1 MRQRGWMLVV
11 AAVLLAACGGK
22 DDKPAE
28 AKATAVASKAD
39 DDDAP
44 KAGSRGVTLKK
55 ADQAK
60 AGIRTEEL
68 ELQSVASETV
78 AYGRLEEDPSF
89 GFVVRA
95 PYSGILRASTWAGLG
110 QQLAAGTLLGTLEGR
125 MTLPERLSINSQLAS
140 ARTELNAAT
149 EAQKAAQAALNRATA
164 LNADNKNVS
173 DRVVEEAAARVA
185 GEKVRM
191 AGAQTLIQSLENT
204 SEVRQIRLE
213 RGGEVLEV
221 LAQPGESVEQGAP
234 LLRLGQPE
242 HLLARIEIPV
252 GERVPGNGEVRI
264 VPAGHEAQP
273 AIAATRVALGAASAQ
288 GVALLYRLAHGAP
301 DLRPGIA
308 VTAHLPQ
315 AGGAG
320 KSLVIPRTA
329 VVQQEGRAWVYV
341 QVSDERFDRRSV
353 PLDRPAGNGYVVTRG
368 FADGD
373 KVVVTGA
380 QTLLSEEFK
389 SSNEADSN

>member
-1 MRQRGWMLVV
+1 MKRRGLMVV
-11 AAVLLAACGGK
+11 LAVMLAACGGK
-22 DDKPAE
+22 DDKPVE
-28 AKATAVASKAD
+28 AKAAAEAKAD

-44 KAGSRGVTLKK
+44 KAGARGVTLKK

-68 ELQSVASETV
+68 EMQSVASETV

-110 QQLAAGTLLGTLEGR
+110 QQLAAGTILGTLEAR
-125 MTLPERLSINSQLAS
+125 VSTAERLSLQAQLAS
-140 ARTELNAAT
+140 ARAELNAAT

-173 DRVVEEAAARVA
+173 DRVVEEATARVA
-185 GEKVRM
+185 AEKVRGD
-191 AGAQTLIQSLENT
+191 GARALIQTLENP
-204 SEVRQIRLE
+204 SEVRSIRLE

-221 LAQPGESVEQGAP
+221 LVQPGESVEQGAP

-252 GERVPGNGEVRI
+252 GERVPGNGDIRI

-273 AIAATRVALGAASAQ
+273 AIAGTRVALGAASAQ

-341 QVSDERFDRRSV
+341 QISEERFDRRPV

-373 KVVVTGA
+373 KIVVTGA